1 MHQLDLPFKTDDM
14 LAGLRSWVECESPT
28 HDAAAVNRMMN
39 LAAYDLAGA
48 ATIER
53 IPGRMGFGDSLRA
66 RFPHPD
72 FGKPGILISC
82 HMDTVHP
89 IGTLDV
95 LPFKLDWDLCYG
107 PGIMDM
113 KGGNY
118 ASVEALRQLIMAGLQ
133 SPLPVTILFTPD
145 EEVGT
150 P

>member
-1 MHQLDLPFKTDDM
+1 
-14 LAGLRSWVECESPT
+14 
-28 HDAAAVNRMMN
+28 
-39 LAAYDLAGA
+39 
-48 ATIER
+48 
-53 IPGRMGFGDSLRA
+53 MGFGDSLRA

-72 FGKPGILISC
+72 FGKPGILIYG
-82 HMDTVHP
+82 HMDTVHH

-95 LPFKLDWDLCYG
+95 LQFKLDGDLCYG

-118 ASVEALRQLIMAGLQ
+118 VSVEALRQLIMAGLQ

-150 P
+150 PSTRSLIEAEAERNKYVLVPEPAHSDAGATIGRYAIARFNLHTV